1 MADHLTAPARDRPA
15 GVPPDATPQP
25 GERHAHLSSAIVT
38 MQLGLAL
45 TVLLG
50 LMFLSG
56 GLFYLYH
63 FNYNIGPYFTVTRV
77 IHFYVGL
84 ASIPFLIAKYAS
96 TGYRFAGYCLGLP
109 RFKQAGPPCLVPR
122 ITSPLLA
129 LDFFVLYFSG
139 LYMLFHSYY
148 TVTNISPFELK
159 PVQVHLWAAIV
170 AVPLLAI
177 HLGWH
182 LVETIRGLG
191 EERRSLLSEGPAVTS
206 RQPLTR
212 RAFVGTV
219 QIGGIGLSG
228 AFQNTRLANAEMRGL
243 FIGRIPPEERG
254 GPGDVPVETLFGK
267 EEVDPATWRLMI
279 EGAVNRPLS
288 LTYDDLL
295 ALPAVTK
302 RIRLSCVSGWTA
314 NATWTGVRLGDVLAI
329 ANADPARRSVNF
341 HSVSGYAFTW
351 HANRLDHDAILATHV
366 NGAPLSTN
374 HGFPLRL
381 IVPGYP
387 GQNMVK
393 QLDRITV
400 RLEPERFDPDFKL
413 I

>member
-1 MADHLTAPARDRPA
+1 MADHMTTSAPVLVAGDRSDAPAR
-15 GVPPDATPQP
+15 P
-25 GERHAHLSSAIVT
+25 GSHRAYLASTIVT

-45 TVLLG
+45 AVLLG
-50 LMFLSG
+50 LMFFSG

-63 FNYNIGPYFTVTRV
+63 FNYSIGPYFTVTRT

-84 ASIPFLIAKYAS
+84 ASIPFLVAKYAS
-96 TGYRFAGYCLGLP
+96 TGYRFAGYYLRLP
-109 RFKQAGPPCLVPR
+109 RFKKAGPPSLVPR

-139 LYMLFHSYY
+139 LYMLFHYYY
-148 TVTNISPFELK
+148 TVTNIPPFELK

-182 LVETIRGLG
+182 LIETIQGLG
-191 EERRSLLSEGPAVTS
+191 EERRSLRDARPNASS
-206 RQPLTR
+206 RQELTR

-219 QIGGIGLSG
+219 VLGGIGL
-228 AFQNTRLANAEMRGL
+228 AATFQNTRLVNAEARGL
-243 FIGRIPPEERG
+243 FIGRIPAEERG
-254 GPGDVPVETLFGK
+254 GPGDFPVETLFGRA
-267 EEVDPATWRLMI
+267 EVDPAVWRLSV

-288 LTYDDLL
+288 LSYDDLL

-314 NATWTGVRLGDVLAI
+314 NATWTGVRLQDLLAS
-329 ANADPARRSVNF
+329 AGADPARRSVNF

-351 HANRLDHDAILATHV
+351 HANRLGRDAILATHV

-374 HGFPLRL
+374 HGFPVRL

-400 RLEPERFDPDFKL
+400 RMEPERFDPDFKL